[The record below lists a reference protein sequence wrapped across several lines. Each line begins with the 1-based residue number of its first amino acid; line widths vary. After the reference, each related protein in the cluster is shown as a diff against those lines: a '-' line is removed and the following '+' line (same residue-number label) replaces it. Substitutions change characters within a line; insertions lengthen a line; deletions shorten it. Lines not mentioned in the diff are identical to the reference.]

1 VQGVFYRASALA
13 EAQRLGL
20 AGFVKNLPDGA
31 VEAVVEGIEDAVEQ
45 FVSWCKVGPPG
56 ARVDELR
63 VRFGAP
69 RGEFRTFV
77 ISR

>member
-1 VQGVFYRASALA
+1 
-13 EAQRLGL
+13 
-20 AGFVKNLPDGA
+20 VKNLPDGA

-63 VRFGAP
+63 VRFGAA